1 MQHFLELPIVFV
13 LRNIVIMPPP
23 PPPNYDIC
31 KHFVSNYMAD
41 VLVDIIDL
49 KSAISL
55 SLILLKRA
63 KALIQLISLN
73 LLFF

>member
-13 LRNIVIMPPP
+13 LRNIVIMP